1 MTKKLEELFNLPA
14 VEATP
19 EETEQVIAD
28 HRDLITDVDQ
38 AIDRIDAAL
47 PTVRDLETGDQELDE
62 LARLAQDKA
71 EDLIDLGMNV
81 EPRFSGV
88 ILQTAGVMLGH
99 AITAKT
105 AKLDKKLKMVQL
117 QLAKAKLDYQIK
129 KDAKEPVEAAVEGQG
144 IVLDRNELLKQAG
157 NRLEVIVRQ
166 RHGHRRRA
174 VGDIEDRQLA
184 AAADRGRAGQL
195 HLRPVHRLG
204 LGQVV
209 GAGPDRGADVHAAGH
224 FAGDDDRRLPHG

>member
-28 HRDLITDVDQ
+28 NRELITDVDL

-117 QLAKAKLDYQIK
+117 QLAKAKLDHQIK
-129 KDAKEPVEAAVEGQG
+129 KDAGTPQEQAIEAEGM
-144 IVLDRNELLKQAG
+144 VLDRNDLLKH
-157 NRLEVIVRQ
+157 I
-166 RHGHRRRA
+166 
-174 VGDIEDRQLA
+174 LA
-184 AAADRGRAGQL
+184 NKQSK
-195 HLRPVHRLG
+195 
-204 LGQVV
+204 
-209 GAGPDRGADVHAAGH
+209 
-224 FAGDDDRRLPHG
+224 

>member
-1 MTKKLEELFNLPA
+1 MTKKLESLFNLPPSEDSA
-14 VEATP
+14 DASP
-19 EETEQVIAD
+19 EEAEQVIEQN
-28 HRDLITDVDQ
+28 RDIITEVNL
-38 AIDRIDAAL
+38 AIDKIDIAL

-117 QLAKAKLDYQIK
+117 QLAKARLDYQIE
-129 KDAKEPVEAAVEGQG
+129 KDAKNANPAEEAVEGQG
-144 IVLDRNELLKQAG
+144 VVLDRNELLKT
-157 NRLEVIVRQ
+157 I
-166 RHGHRRRA
+166 
-174 VGDIEDRQLA
+174 LA
-184 AAADRGRAGQL
+184 KKD
-195 HLRPVHRLG
+195 
-204 LGQVV
+204 
-209 GAGPDRGADVHAAGH
+209 
-224 FAGDDDRRLPHG
+224 